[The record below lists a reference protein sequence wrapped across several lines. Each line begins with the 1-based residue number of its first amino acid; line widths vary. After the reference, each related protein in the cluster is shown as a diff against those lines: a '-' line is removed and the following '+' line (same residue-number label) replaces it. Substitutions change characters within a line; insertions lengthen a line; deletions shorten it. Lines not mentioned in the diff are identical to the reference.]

1 MACLR
6 TEDLRMD
13 TIEKLAGQLLG
24 LWLAITGIAIAF
36 GVLYAV
42 GAALRRK
49 KQPPGRTDVAGR
61 GS

>member
-1 MACLR
+1 
-6 TEDLRMD
+6 MD

-36 GVLYAV
+36 GVLYTV

-49 KQPPGRTDVAGR
+49 KPDPGRADAAGR
-61 GS
+61 G